1 MIKAT
6 VIIDNQA
13 WKREIRNPQQYIN
26 SKIKKIKN
34 IPFFKNKKQEFT
46 ILLTEKNK
54 MKKLNN
60 SFRKKNKITD
70 VLSFPLRGYFGNKN
84 YIGDIAIC
92 FEFIKSRSLTSNFED
107 EINKMWVH
115 GYLHLVG
122 YDHKNNKEFNKM
134 RRKEKLILSLINKH

>member
-6 VIIDNQA
+6 VVIDNHA
-13 WKREIRNPQQYIN
+13 WKREIKNPQKFIN
-26 SKIKKIKN
+26 SKIRKIKN

-46 ILLTEKNK
+46 ILLTEKYK

-60 SFRKKNKITD
+60 NFRKKNKITD
-70 VLSFPLRGYFGNKN
+70 VLSFPLKGYFGNKN

-92 FEFIKSRSLTSNFED
+92 FELIKSRSLTSNFED

-115 GYLHLVG
+115 GYLHLIG
-122 YDHKNNKEFNKM
+122 FNHKKLKEFKIMNKIEN
-134 RRKEKLILSLINKH
+134 KILKQIER

>member
-6 VIIDNQA
+6 VVIDNQA
-13 WKREIRNPQQYIN
+13 WKREIKNPQKFIN
-26 SKIKKIKN
+26 SNIRKIKN

-70 VLSFPLRGYFGNKN
+70 VLAFPFKGYFGNKN

-92 FEFIKSRSLTSNFED
+92 FELIKFRSLTSNFED

-115 GYLHLVG
+115 GYLHLLG
-122 YDHKNNKEFNKM
+122 YKHKNDKEFNKM
-134 RRKEKLILSLINKH
+134 DKKEKLILSLINKH